1 MNGPTPIWIEAFEAP
16 IRDNPTAQVA
26 FAAFCFLML
35 LDILL
40 GYASAVKSKTVKSAK
55 MREGLWHK
63 TGEMGIVAVGD
74 VLDGMMLGGIDM
86 PFSAPV
92 TTAMIVYLTINEAVS
107 CMENAVKLD
116 PELGDKRFFRV
127 LMATLSDASDKPSD
141 GDGAHDAA

>member
-1 MNGPTPIWIEAFEAP
+1 MQPPIFIDVFLSP
-16 IRDNPTAQVA
+16 LRDNRVAQVA

-40 GYASAVKSKTVKSAK
+40 GYAAAVKGKSVKSAK

-63 TGEMGIVAVGD
+63 TGELGVVAVGD
-74 VLDGMMLGGIDM
+74 MLDGMMLGGINM

-92 TTAMIVYLTINEAVS
+92 TTAMIVYLAINEAVS

-116 PELGDKRFFRV
+116 PELADKRFFRV
-127 LMATLSDASDKPSD
+127 LIETLNEA
-141 GDGAHDAA
+141 GDSKEGGAHDAA

>member
-1 MNGPTPIWIEAFEAP
+1 MHPPIFIDVFMQP
-16 IRDNPTAQVA
+16 LRDNAVAQVA
-26 FAAFCFLML
+26 FMAFCFLML

-40 GYASAVKSKTVKSAK
+40 GYAAAVKTKSVKSAK

-63 TGEMGIVAVGD
+63 TGELGVVAVGD

-92 TTAMIVYLTINEAVS
+92 TTAIIVYLAINEAVS

-116 PELGDKRFFRV
+116 PELADKRFFRV
-127 LMATLSDASDKPSD
+127 LMATLSDASDKPND

>member
-1 MNGPTPIWIEAFEAP
+1 MHPPIFIDVFMQP
-16 IRDNPTAQVA
+16 LRDNSVAQVA
-26 FAAFCFLML
+26 FAAFCALML

-40 GYASAVKSKTVKSAK
+40 GYAAAVKSKAVKSAK

-63 TGEMGIVAVGD
+63 TGEMGIIAVGD

-86 PFSAPV
+86 PFTAPV
-92 TTAMIVYLTINEAVS
+92 TTAMIVYLAINEAVS
-107 CMENAVKLD
+107 CMENVVKLD

-127 LMATLSDASDKPSD
+127 LMATLSEASDKPSD

>member
-1 MNGPTPIWIEAFEAP
+1 MHPPIFIDVFMQP
-16 IRDNPTAQVA
+16 LRDNTVAQVA
-26 FAAFCFLML
+26 FMAFCFLML

-40 GYASAVKSKTVKSAK
+40 GYAAAVKTKTVKSAK

-63 TGEMGIVAVGD
+63 TGEMGIIAVGD
-74 VLDGMMLGGIDM
+74 VLDGMLLGGIDM

-92 TTAMIVYLTINEAVS
+92 TTAMIVYLAINEAVS
-107 CMENAVKLD
+107 CMENVVKLD

>member
-1 MNGPTPIWIEAFEAP
+1 MQPL
-16 IRDNPTAQVA
+16 RDNSVAQVA

-63 TGEMGIVAVGD
+63 TGEMGIIAVGD

-92 TTAMIVYLTINEAVS
+92 TAAIIVYLAINEAVS

-127 LMATLSDASDKPSD
+127 LMATLSEASDKPSN

>member
-1 MNGPTPIWIEAFEAP
+1 MHPPIFIDVFMQP
-16 IRDNPTAQVA
+16 LRDNSLAQVA

-40 GYASAVKSKTVKSAK
+40 GYAAAVKGKTVKSAK

-63 TGEMGIVAVGD
+63 TGELGVVAVGD

-127 LMATLSDASDKPSD
+127 LIETLNEAGDSK
-141 GDGAHDAA
+141 DGAHDAA

>member
-1 MNGPTPIWIEAFEAP
+1 MHPPIFIDVFMQP
-16 IRDNPTAQVA
+16 LRDNSVAQVA
-26 FAAFCFLML
+26 FMAFCFLML

-40 GYASAVKSKTVKSAK
+40 GYAAAVKTKSVKSAK

-92 TTAMIVYLTINEAVS
+92 TTAMIVYIAINEAVS

-116 PELGDKRFFRV
+116 PELADKRFFRV
-127 LMATLSDASDKPSD
+127 LIETLNEAGDKPSD

>member
-1 MNGPTPIWIEAFEAP
+1 MQPPIFIDVFLSP
-16 IRDNPTAQVA
+16 LRDNGVAQVA
-26 FAAFCFLML
+26 FMAFCFLML

-63 TGEMGIVAVGD
+63 TGELGVIAVGD

-92 TTAMIVYLTINEAVS
+92 TTAMIVYLAINEAVS
-107 CMENAVKLD
+107 CMENIVKLD

>member
-1 MNGPTPIWIEAFEAP
+1 MHPPIFIDVFMQP
-16 IRDNPTAQVA
+16 LRDNSLAQVA

-40 GYASAVKSKTVKSAK
+40 GYAAAVKSKSVKSAK

-63 TGEMGIVAVGD
+63 TGEMGIIAVGD
-74 VLDGMMLGGIDM
+74 VLDGMLLGGIDM
-86 PFSAPV
+86 PFSAHV
-92 TTAMIVYLTINEAVS
+92 TTAMIVYLAINEAVS

-127 LMATLSDASDKPSD
+127 LMETLNEASDES
-141 GDGAHDAA
+141 GAHDAA

>member
-1 MNGPTPIWIEAFEAP
+1 MENLLIATVLCMAL
-16 IRDNPTAQVA
+16 DVA
-26 FAAFCFLML
+26 TGVA
-35 LDILL
+35 
-40 GYASAVKSKTVKSAK
+40 GAVKAGALKSGK

-74 VLDGMMLGGIDM
+74 VLDGMLLGGIDM

-92 TTAMIVYLTINEAVS
+92 TTAMIVYLAINEAVS
-107 CMENAVKLD
+107 CMENIVKLD

-141 GDGAHDAA
+141 ESGAHDAA

>member
-1 MNGPTPIWIEAFEAP
+1 MHPPIFIDVFMQP
-16 IRDNPTAQVA
+16 LRDNSLAQVA

-40 GYASAVKSKTVKSAK
+40 GYAAAVKTKSVKSAK

-92 TTAMIVYLTINEAVS
+92 TTAMIVYLAINEAVS

-116 PELGDKRFFRV
+116 PELGGKRFFRV
-127 LMATLSDASDKPSD
+127 LMETLNEASDKPSES
-141 GDGAHDAA
+141 GAHDAA

>member
-1 MNGPTPIWIEAFEAP
+1 MHPPIFIDVFMQP
-16 IRDNPTAQVA
+16 LRDNSVAQVA
-26 FAAFCFLML
+26 FMAFCFLML

-63 TGEMGIVAVGD
+63 TGEMGIIAVGD
-74 VLDGMMLGGIDM
+74 VLDGMLLGGIDM

-92 TTAMIVYLTINEAVS
+92 TTAIIVYLAINEAVS